1 MYIMAY
7 VRGNS
12 MNRIEDLANMY
23 VAYLRAIYLTHQ
35 NSHWITKGQAFYGD
49 HLLFDRIYKSS
60 AQNADSAAERM
71 IGLFGSDALDPQ
83 LQLQFIH
90 KILEKSNG
98 DDPMETSM
106 KIEKQF
112 LQFSQAFY
120 NTMKKEGKL
129 SLGLDDLVMSIAS
142 NREEAVYLL
151 GQASKQSG
159 SKFAARKVVLNRL
172 ATQTVD
178 PLKQKLQNRLIA
190 IVPSYVQGTY
200 SPSDINVSID
210 MQNKIVSA
218 TINLPK
224 MTPQDI
230 QDKIEKNFQQ
240 FAYSILPE
248 NMKNFTVLVSFVSVV
263 K

>member
-1 MYIMAY
+1 MTYIQGIFM
-7 VRGNS
+7 RT
-12 MNRIEDLANMY
+12 IEELANMY

-49 HLLFDRIYKSS
+49 HLLFERIYKSS
-60 AQNADSAAERM
+60 SDNADSAAERM

-112 LQFSQAFY
+112 LNFSQSFY
-120 NTMKKEGKL
+120 DTVKKEGKL

-142 NREEAVYLL
+142 DRETAVYLL
-151 GQASKQSG
+151 GQATKQSG
-159 SKFAARKVVLNRL
+159 SKFAARKTVLNRI
-172 ATQTVD
+172 AAQSFD
-178 PLKQKLQNRLIA
+178 PNLLQSKLMNRLMA
-190 IVPSYVQGTY
+190 VVPSYVQGK
-200 SPSDINVSID
+200 SDINVSVD
-210 MQNKIVSA
+210 MQNKKIWA
-218 TINLPK
+218 TIKLP
-224 MTPQDI
+224 TITSQEN

-240 FAYSILPE
+240 FAYSILPD
-248 NMKNFTVLVSFVSVV
+248 NMKNFIVGVGFVMN